1 MVPPRFNEGLGE
13 GVLTPG
19 PEGSQK
25 PFVDTSRI
33 PKEKLE
39 SAVDG
44 GGLDCVVSSA
54 ASVNEGGR
62 VDISARTVERSLQEH
77 DGQESWSESGLFRT
91 AGLETVAERM
101 FLFRKGRASASFP
114 QKIGVCFNVSCQFV
128 GAWGERGGGGG
139 GRGEIEVEQSP
150 PTRKSFRVVRAN
162 RRGEAAW
169 AGEKDDPSVATKSR
183 QIFLLTGVLR
193 LPAGVLGVSVSPL
206 ASQPPNHPKGGRTGR
221 LTYQPRITNV
231 REPTGIF

>member
-13 GVLTPG
+13 GVLTPS

-25 PFVDTSRI
+25 LFVDTSRI

-44 GGLDCVVSSA
+44 GGLDRVVSSA

-77 DGQESWSESGLFRT
+77 DGQESWSESGLFTT

-114 QKIGVCFNVSCQFV
+114 QKIGVCVNVSCQFV

-139 GRGEIEVEQSP
+139 GGEIEVERSP
-150 PTRKSFRVVRAN
+150 PTRKSFRVVHARAKL
-162 RRGEAAW
+162 RGRAR
-169 AGEKDDPSVATKSR
+169 KMIPP
-183 QIFLLTGVLR
+183 LLR
-193 LPAGVLGVSVSPL
+193 NQDKCSS
-206 ASQPPNHPKGGRTGR
+206 
-221 LTYQPRITNV
+221 
-231 REPTGIF
+231 

>member
-1 MVPPRFNEGLGE
+1 MDNAKASVTMGELAHRREVHQMVPPRFNEGLGE

-44 GGLDCVVSSA
+44 GGLDRVVSSA

-101 FLFRKGRASASFP
+101 FLFRKGRANASFP
-114 QKIGVCFNVSCQFV
+114 QKIGVSFNVSCQFV
-128 GAWGERGGGGG
+128 GAWAG
-139 GRGEIEVEQSP
+139 GRREEGVRS
-150 PTRKSFRVVRAN
+150 KWNRVHRPGKRFVSCVRA
-162 RRGEAAW
+162 GEAKLRGRAR
-169 AGEKDDPSVATKSR
+169 KMIPPLLRNQDKS
-183 QIFLLTGVLR
+183 
-193 LPAGVLGVSVSPL
+193 SS
-206 ASQPPNHPKGGRTGR
+206 
-221 LTYQPRITNV
+221 
-231 REPTGIF
+231 

>member
-25 PFVDTSRI
+25 LFVDTSRI

-44 GGLDCVVSSA
+44 GGLDRVVSSA

-101 FLFRKGRASASFP
+101 FLYRKGRASASFL
-114 QKIGVCFNVSCQFV
+114 QKIGVCVNVSCQFV
-128 GAWGERGGGGG
+128 GAWRDGGGEGVRSKWNG
-139 GRGEIEVEQSP
+139 VHRPGNRFVSC
-150 PTRKSFRVVRAN
+150 VRA
-162 RRGEAAW
+162 GEAKLRGRAR
-169 AGEKDDPSVATKSR
+169 KMIPP
-183 QIFLLTGVLR
+183 LLR
-193 LPAGVLGVSVSPL
+193 NQDKCSS
-206 ASQPPNHPKGGRTGR
+206 
-221 LTYQPRITNV
+221 
-231 REPTGIF
+231 